1 MKSWEFQN
9 YQCLRVKE
17 FDLDSNNVEVLCL
30 KTLLSLYL
38 VLTIA
43 FTQFFAAYFY
53 SKGRTNYRKAFS
65 VLLLCVSVYLFGYL
79 MVINSSNLQEMMF
92 WNQIQYMGLPFI
104 AVLWLVVALLNTIAV
119 VLRIFSQRPM
129 MPCTRQK
136 PREEIAL
143 QFGAWDERCNGY

>member
-1 MKSWEFQN
+1 MKSCEFQN

-104 AVLWLVVALLNTIAV
+104 AVLWLVVALLYTRTICTPGNRT
-119 VLRIFSQRPM
+119 VLLLFVIPVITFSCGLPIHGITFII
-129 MPCTRQK
+129 PVGK
-136 PREEIAL
+136 
-143 QFGAWDERCNGY
+143 